1 MQTGKSIAW
10 SIVETLAIRWYG
22 KRLGRLTGRWVKLKI
37 RAQEV
42 KGLDRKLSLIEKVN
56 KGKKEKRKRSLLKGR
71 LTEEKLKRNDWE
83 LSLVRVFAVR
93 LK

>member
-22 KRLGRLTGRWVKLKI
+22 KRLGRLTGRWVKFKI
-37 RAQEV
+37 RAQEF
-42 KGLDRKLSLIEKVN
+42 KGLDRKLGLIEKGN

-71 LTEEKLKRNDWE
+71 LTEEKLERNHWE
-83 LSLVRVFAVR
+83 LSIVRVFAVR